1 VGTAAA
7 SILKLLKIQIRFL
20 IRSLLRAAVL
30 SANFGLGTAR
40 AKSASQLASFA
51 QWRKVMTAMPATVSS
66 SEKDSRRAPTSIEAR
81 ERLAAR
87 AIEDLIAAVN
97 ASELEEIRQKLDEH
111 TRILSGLTRPNH
123 NGNLLSKAA
132 FAGFLLV
139 AGFAAGAFLSKT
151 WPVMVAW
158 ATQVW
163 A

>member
-1 VGTAAA
+1 
-7 SILKLLKIQIRFL
+7 
-20 IRSLLRAAVL
+20 
-30 SANFGLGTAR
+30 
-40 AKSASQLASFA
+40 
-51 QWRKVMTAMPATVSS
+51 MTAMPATVSS

-97 ASELEEIRQKLDEH
+97 ASELEEIRQTLDEH

-123 NGNLLSKAA
+123 DANLLSKAA

-158 ATQVW
+158 ATQ
-163 A
+163 AAHLT